1 MWGLNTIAQARGGM
15 IGRRIEEGESRRGLK
30 IGLARR
36 GRGERS
42 PRGVRQP
49 SASCRAIAHV
59 RCRQGKK

>member
-1 MWGLNTIAQARGGM
+1 M
-15 IGRRIEEGESRRGLK
+15 IGRIIEEGESKRGLK
-30 IGLARR
+30 IGFARR